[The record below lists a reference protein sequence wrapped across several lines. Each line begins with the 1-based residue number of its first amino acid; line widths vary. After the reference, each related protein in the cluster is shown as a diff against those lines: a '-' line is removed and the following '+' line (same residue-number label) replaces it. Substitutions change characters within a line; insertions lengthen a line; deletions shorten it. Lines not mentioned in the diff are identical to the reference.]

1 IELLEMLSERHKN
14 ICVVGD
20 DDQAIYRFRGAS
32 YASFLKFKE
41 KFPKLKTIK
50 LTQNYRSTKRI
61 LNTAARLIK
70 NNGIDRYDPK
80 KNLWTE
86 KGEGSEV
93 AAYIAHDY
101 IDEAKR
107 VADEIEALYRGFK
120 GKEKRYSRIA
130 VLYRAHTHKDALLRE
145 LKSRIV
151 PVTVVRGV
159 GLLETEEIRDLVAY
173 LKIIDDPTDSVSLF
187 RVLTSAVW
195 EVDIDD
201 LITISDISNKE
212 EVPLYDV
219 IKRLDVLKG
228 IAESTRG
235 QLKKFKEDLRE
246 LIRAS
251 KRSNASDLFLGLLEK
266 TGYIRVLLDKKKSKR
281 HLDSDQKI
289 LNVGKFFDF
298 CMRYLKNNPD
308 QSLEGFLAY
317 LDCFMEA
324 GGSAEQ
330 EDLSLDED
338 GVRFMTV
345 HSAKGLEFPYVFLI
359 SLVQNRFPT
368 MKRREPIPFPDS
380 LMKEKLPEGDF
391 HREEERRLC
400 YVAMTRA
407 EDRLYLSCIDKPRN
421 KASVFL
427 KEVMA
432 GDACEKGDIVCE
444 DIGLDDDIDSRIN
457 SIVDR
462 FKTLEEKKG
471 KKYSLPKPGKLS
483 YTQLDTYNTCPL
495 MYKFSYIYRIP
506 RRRRNALTFG
516 TNMHS
521 TLEDFFRFVQE
532 KKPVDENVLFELF
545 SKHWTPRGYE
555 SKMDEANYR
564 RTGEKSLKVFFKK
577 HKDMLHK
584 PPLFLEKKM
593 DLKVGAF
600 VLDVRI
606 DRIDDLG
613 KNSVEIIDYKTGKP
627 KDEKFAKESLQ
638 LSIYGLACRDVLRL
652 NPERLSFY
660 YVNPN
665 EKVTTTRN
673 AEDYETTK
681 KTITETGKKILSEE
695 FEPTPGRI
703 CKWCDYASI
712 CPVWDK
718 R

>member
-1 IELLEMLSERHKN
+1 
-14 ICVVGD
+14 
-20 DDQAIYRFRGAS
+20 
-32 YASFLKFKE
+32 
-41 KFPKLKTIK
+41 
-50 LTQNYRSTKRI
+50 
-61 LNTAARLIK
+61 
-70 NNGIDRYDPK
+70 
-80 KNLWTE
+80 
-86 KGEGSEV
+86 
-93 AAYIAHDY
+93 
-101 IDEAKR
+101 
-107 VADEIEALYRGFK
+107 LYRGFK